1 VLRVVLTDLK
11 KIRKDKNLSFQQ
23 FKIKGGLD
31 KSVVYNIESGQS
43 IPRID
48 TVCKL
53 AKAMM
58 MEPVALFAILIKDEK
73 WAK

>member
-1 VLRVVLTDLK
+1 MLTDLK